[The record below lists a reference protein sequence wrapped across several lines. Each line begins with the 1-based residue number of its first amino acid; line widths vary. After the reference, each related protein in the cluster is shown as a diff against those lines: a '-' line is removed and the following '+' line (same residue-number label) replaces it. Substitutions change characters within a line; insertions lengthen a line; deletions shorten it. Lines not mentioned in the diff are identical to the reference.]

1 MREALLAP
9 KVVVP
14 SISALGRAKTWL
26 AAQWQSVA
34 GLVLPMLAV
43 QYLCLVELGLRGVE
57 MY

>member
-26 AAQWQSVA
+26 AAQWQSAA
-34 GLVLPMLAV
+34 GLVLPT
-43 QYLCLVELGLRGVE
+43 LVALYR
-57 MY
+57 